1 MKVLLNKTIDD
12 DGDEISIYLDG
23 SGTQFNEASM
33 LFIQEDKT
41 TLLTVYGNFTI
52 HKTAHNEH

>member
-1 MKVLLNKTIDD
+1 MVLELNSMKPTCSSLR
-12 DGDEISIYLDG
+12 
-23 SGTQFNEASM
+23 
-33 LFIQEDKT
+33 EDKT